1 MFKTRLISGIIL
13 VIIAL
18 ATIISGSWILFFT
31 LLAVSLIGMRELY
44 KVMKVSDEH
53 VTVLELVGYLG
64 AVLYYIAMRFDF
76 GSYGTMAIIISMILI
91 LFVYVFGYPKYRAE
105 QVMAAFFGM
114 VYVAVMLSFIY
125 LTRNLP
131 DGKFLVWLIFL
142 CSWGC
147 DTCAYC
153 VGMLIGKHKMAPVL
167 SPKKS
172 IEGAVGGVVG
182 AALLGVIYAAATQG
196 KMAEYALICAVGA
209 LISMVGDLAASAI
222 KRNQNIKDYGKLI
235 PGHGGILD
243 RFDSVI
249 ITAPV
254 IYYLAKIDSWNLGD
268 IEMKNIA
275 ILGSTGSIGTQT
287 LDVARKNEDLRV
299 VAVSAGKSVEK
310 LEEQIREFHPILA
323 AVWDEKAARDLKTRI
338 ADTDTKVVSGME
350 GLLELASMPESD
362 ILVTAIVGMI
372 GIRPTMEGIRAGKDI
387 ALANKETLVTAGH
400 LIMPMAR
407 GIWCIHPSGR

>member
-1 MFKTRLISGIIL
+1 MFKTRLISGIVL

-64 AVLYYIAMRFDF
+64 AVLYYIAMKADF
-76 GSYGTMAIIISMILI
+76 GNYGTMAIIISMILI
-91 LFVYVFGYPKYRAE
+91 LFVYVFGYPKYHAE
-105 QVMAAFFGM
+105 QVMAAFFGV

-125 LTRNLP
+125 LTRSLP

-172 IEGAVGGVVG
+172 IEGAVGGVAG

-222 KRNQNIKDYGKLI
+222 KRNQNIKDFGKLI

-254 IYYLAKIDSWNLGD
+254 IYYLAKT
-268 IEMKNIA
+268 
-275 ILGSTGSIGTQT
+275 ILGI
-287 LDVARKNEDLRV
+287 
-299 VAVSAGKSVEK
+299 
-310 LEEQIREFHPILA
+310 
-323 AVWDEKAARDLKTRI
+323 
-338 ADTDTKVVSGME
+338 
-350 GLLELASMPESD
+350 
-362 ILVTAIVGMI
+362 
-372 GIRPTMEGIRAGKDI
+372 
-387 ALANKETLVTAGH
+387 
-400 LIMPMAR
+400 
-407 GIWCIHPSGR
+407 

>member
-1 MFKTRLISGIIL
+1 MFKTRLISGIVL

-64 AVLYYIAMRFDF
+64 AVLYYIAMKADF
-76 GSYGTMAIIISMILI
+76 GNYGTMAIIISMILI
-91 LFVYVFGYPKYRAE
+91 LFVYVFGYPKYHAE
-105 QVMAAFFGM
+105 QVMAAFFGV

-125 LTRNLP
+125 LTRSLP

-172 IEGAVGGVVG
+172 IEGAVGGVAG

-209 LISMVGDLAASAI
+209 LISMVGDLAASAS

-254 IYYLAKIDSWNLGD
+254 IYYLAKT
-268 IEMKNIA
+268 
-275 ILGSTGSIGTQT
+275 ILGI
-287 LDVARKNEDLRV
+287 
-299 VAVSAGKSVEK
+299 
-310 LEEQIREFHPILA
+310 
-323 AVWDEKAARDLKTRI
+323 
-338 ADTDTKVVSGME
+338 
-350 GLLELASMPESD
+350 
-362 ILVTAIVGMI
+362 
-372 GIRPTMEGIRAGKDI
+372 
-387 ALANKETLVTAGH
+387 
-400 LIMPMAR
+400 
-407 GIWCIHPSGR
+407 

>member
-1 MFKTRLISGIIL
+1 MFKTRLISGIVL

-64 AVLYYIAMRFDF
+64 AVLYYIAMKADF
-76 GSYGTMAIIISMILI
+76 GNYGTMAIIISMILI
-91 LFVYVFGYPKYRAE
+91 LFVYVFGYPKYHAE
-105 QVMAAFFGM
+105 RVMAAFFGV

-125 LTRNLP
+125 LTRSLP

-172 IEGAVGGVVG
+172 IEGAVGGVAG

-254 IYYLAKIDSWNLGD
+254 IYYLAK
-268 IEMKNIA
+268 M
-275 ILGSTGSIGTQT
+275 ILGI
-287 LDVARKNEDLRV
+287 
-299 VAVSAGKSVEK
+299 
-310 LEEQIREFHPILA
+310 
-323 AVWDEKAARDLKTRI
+323 
-338 ADTDTKVVSGME
+338 
-350 GLLELASMPESD
+350 
-362 ILVTAIVGMI
+362 
-372 GIRPTMEGIRAGKDI
+372 
-387 ALANKETLVTAGH
+387 
-400 LIMPMAR
+400 
-407 GIWCIHPSGR
+407 

>member
-64 AVLYYIAMRFDF
+64 AVLYYIVMRFDF

-254 IYYLAKIDSWNLGD
+254 IYYLAKI
-268 IEMKNIA
+268 
-275 ILGSTGSIGTQT
+275 ILGI
-287 LDVARKNEDLRV
+287 
-299 VAVSAGKSVEK
+299 
-310 LEEQIREFHPILA
+310 
-323 AVWDEKAARDLKTRI
+323 
-338 ADTDTKVVSGME
+338 
-350 GLLELASMPESD
+350 
-362 ILVTAIVGMI
+362 
-372 GIRPTMEGIRAGKDI
+372 
-387 ALANKETLVTAGH
+387 
-400 LIMPMAR
+400 
-407 GIWCIHPSGR
+407 

>member
-1 MFKTRLISGIIL
+1 MFKTRLISGIVL

-64 AVLYYIAMRFDF
+64 AVLYYIAMKADF
-76 GSYGTMAIIISMILI
+76 GNYGTMAIIISMILI
-91 LFVYVFGYPKYRAE
+91 LFVYVFGYPKYHAE
-105 QVMAAFFGM
+105 QVMAAFFGV

-125 LTRNLP
+125 LTRSLP

-172 IEGAVGGVVG
+172 IEGAVGGVAG

-254 IYYLAKIDSWNLGD
+254 VYYLAKT
-268 IEMKNIA
+268 
-275 ILGSTGSIGTQT
+275 ILGI
-287 LDVARKNEDLRV
+287 
-299 VAVSAGKSVEK
+299 
-310 LEEQIREFHPILA
+310 
-323 AVWDEKAARDLKTRI
+323 
-338 ADTDTKVVSGME
+338 
-350 GLLELASMPESD
+350 
-362 ILVTAIVGMI
+362 
-372 GIRPTMEGIRAGKDI
+372 
-387 ALANKETLVTAGH
+387 
-400 LIMPMAR
+400 
-407 GIWCIHPSGR
+407 